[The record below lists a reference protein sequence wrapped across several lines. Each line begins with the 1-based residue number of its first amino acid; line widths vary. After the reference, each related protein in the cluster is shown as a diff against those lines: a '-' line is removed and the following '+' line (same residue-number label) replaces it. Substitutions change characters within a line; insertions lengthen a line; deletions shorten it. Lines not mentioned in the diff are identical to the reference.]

1 MSTLHITNGDCAADT
16 LRTFLADPVIITADP
31 LFEGPAPDVD
41 DDRWYT
47 LRGTKLAGQDGGERD
62 IAAELAASDRRVAE
76 AVRCDS
82 DIVLWFEHDLF
93 DQLLLIRTLD
103 RIRADARRSLNA
115 TGGTSLICIDR
126 FPGVERFIGLGQ
138 LTAEQLGTL
147 VEHKRPVTDQQFDH
161 AARAWA
167 AFRADHPSALAG
179 LIGLGPLPFL
189 GAAIRRLLEEYP
201 STFNGLSRSAMQA
214 LQVLDEG
221 PLDAGALFVASQ
233 QLEEHPFIGDW
244 SLFNV
249 LRSLASAP
257 VPLVTIRPDP
267 TPVDLRGHT
276 VEATEAGQRVR
287 AGRQDAIALNGIDE
301 WRGGVHLAGER
312 WSPWRWDAARG
323 TLISLET

>member
-1 MSTLHITNGDCAADT
+1 VSTLHITNGDCAADT

-41 DDRWYT
+41 DARWYA
-47 LRGTKLAGQDGGERD
+47 LRGGELAGHDGGERD
-62 IAAELAASDRRVAE
+62 IAAELAASDCRIAE
-76 AVRCDS
+76 AVRCGS

-103 RIRADARRSLNA
+103 RIRKAARGSLTA
-115 TGGTSLICIDR
+115 TGGISLIGIDR

-138 LTAEQLGTL
+138 LTAEQLATL
-147 VEHKRPVTDQQFDH
+147 VEHKQPVTGQQFDH

-167 AFRADHPSALAG
+167 AFRADNPSALAG
-179 LIGLGPLPFL
+179 LSGPGSLPFL
-189 GAAIRRLLEEYP
+189 GAALRRLLEEYP

-214 LQVLDEG
+214 LQVLAEG

-233 QLEEHPFIGDW
+233 QLEEHPFMGDW

-249 LRSLASAP
+249 LRSLAGAP

-301 WRGGVHLAGER
+301 WRGTRNVDIIGGMSRPHGSSSRLVRNG
-312 WSPWRWDAARG
+312 RG
-323 TLISLET
+323 